1 MVKNEL
7 QRNLEVTGQELSS
20 EMKTIT
26 NLQSIKHSLKSDL
39 ADDENCSMLF
49 NNLQFT
55 DQLIDEHLGN

>member
-39 ADDENCSMLF
+39 ADGEICSMLF